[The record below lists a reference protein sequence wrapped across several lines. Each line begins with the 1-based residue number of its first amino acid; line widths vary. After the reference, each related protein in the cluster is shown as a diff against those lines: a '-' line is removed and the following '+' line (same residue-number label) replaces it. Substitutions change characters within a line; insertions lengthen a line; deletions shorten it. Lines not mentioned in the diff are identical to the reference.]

1 MGTSIKVLGKS
12 RGFFIYR
19 VTSIILQKIMKKIFS
34 VSPLKK
40 TLSIL
45 VLSTVLVTCGPVSTP
60 AQTQVVPSP
69 ITEVTRINSPAS
81 TKTQTPLAR
90 GERTIQFSGY
100 EWTVRDHGG
109 DLSGPGP
116 NLWDGSNARV
126 DESGDLHLKLTR
138 AEDGWHSAEVTM
150 NQRLG
155 FGKYQFQVIGAIDQ
169 LDPNVVLGL
178 FNYPTEEVGPDGT
191 NEIDIE
197 FAHWGDPAAPIGNF
211 TVWPTQ
217 AGIMQISNSFP
228 VDINGSY
235 TTHRFLWESQQIFFQ
250 SLHGHV
256 DDNEN
261 EFANW
266 LFQPDEPSTYISQ
279 QPMPVHI
286 NLWLFRG
293 MPPTDGNEAEIIIHS
308 FIFIHVE
315 SQ

>member
-1 MGTSIKVLGKS
+1 
-12 RGFFIYR
+12 
-19 VTSIILQKIMKKIFS
+19 
-34 VSPLKK
+34 
-40 TLSIL
+40 
-45 VLSTVLVTCGPVSTP
+45 
-60 AQTQVVPSP
+60 
-69 ITEVTRINSPAS
+69 
-81 TKTQTPLAR
+81 
-90 GERTIQFSGY
+90 
-100 EWTVRDHGG
+100 VRDHGG
-109 DLSGPGP
+109 DLNGPGP

-126 DESGDLHLKLTR
+126 DESGDLHLILTR

-250 SLHGHV
+250 SLHSHV

-266 LFQPDEPSTYISQ
+266 LFQPDQPSTYISQ

-293 MPPTDGNEAEIIIHS
+293 MPPTDGNEVEIIIHS
-308 FIFIHVE
+308 FIFIPVE